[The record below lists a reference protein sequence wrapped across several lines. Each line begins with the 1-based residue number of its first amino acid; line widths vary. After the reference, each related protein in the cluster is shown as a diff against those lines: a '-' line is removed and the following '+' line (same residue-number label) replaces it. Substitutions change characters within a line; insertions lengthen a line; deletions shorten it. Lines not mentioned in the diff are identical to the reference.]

1 MTTNRLTFWRWLLLG
16 ALLLFALAKPASA
29 AVPISDSAPSLIQ
42 APVAYRTCAFPAVI
56 LAGSNWV
63 SDLFTK
69 FEGWL
74 NNRTHMIQF
83 CAIAMVLGLI
93 IIWWRKT

>member
-1 MTTNRLTFWRWLLLG
+1 MTTNRLTFWRSLLLG
-16 ALLLFALAKPASA
+16 ALLLLALAKPAGA
-29 AVPISDSAPSLIQ
+29 AVPISHSAPSLIQ
-42 APVAYRTCAFPAVI
+42 APVAYRPCAFPAVI

-83 CAIAMVLGLI
+83 CAIGMVLGLI